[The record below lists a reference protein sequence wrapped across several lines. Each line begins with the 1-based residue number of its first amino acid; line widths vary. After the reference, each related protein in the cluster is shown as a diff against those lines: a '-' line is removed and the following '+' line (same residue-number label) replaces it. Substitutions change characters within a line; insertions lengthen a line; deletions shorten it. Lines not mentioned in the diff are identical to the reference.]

1 MGYMG
6 TSLVAQRLKRLPAM
20 WETWVRSLS
29 REDPLEKKMATH
41 SSTLA
46 WKNPMDGRTWQ
57 ATVHGVAKRW
67 TRLSDFTFS
76 FTGGLDWPLNEGV
89 GMVTM
94 FNFLEEL
101 PNCFSDV
108 TAVIYISSVM
118 YEGFNFS
125 TSVLIPGFIKLSLV
139 GVKF

>member
-1 MGYMG
+1 MSACNVGDLGSIPESGRSSGEGNG
-6 TSLVAQRLKRLPAM
+6 T
-20 WETWVRSLS
+20 
-29 REDPLEKKMATH
+29 PLQYSCLE
-41 SSTLA
+41 
-46 WKNPMDGRTWQ
+46 NPMGGGAGW